1 MRCAL
6 PSNFSKRAE
15 MLAAIAK
22 EAIAAGMAVI
32 AIEPRSKKP
41 DTRFSLHGLNSATK
55 SLKEVKL
62 WLAQDDQI
70 NLAASLKGSGICA
83 VDVDSPIGSAAIR
96 QITKLPRT
104 RKTIT
109 RNGSHR
115 FYRYSGSLGGSAIKF
130 APDLDII
137 LSGYVML
144 PGARHPDGGTYKSE
158 DFAAPIADIPDELAK
173 AIRRHRKDKTKS
185 KAKQKEE
192 SASKVSKGSRNNR
205 LTRIAG
211 SIRRQGYDETVVC
224 SLLETFNQEF
234 CDPPLKASE
243 VQQIARSISRY
254 DPAHEG
260 LFTLM
265 SDVTPRAV
273 EFLWK
278 PYFVRGAV
286 NLLEGDGNVGKTYFL
301 CWLAALLSS
310 GRALPG
316 QDEMEPQGFLFLSA
330 EDDPETT
337 LFQRFTR
344 MGGDLSRI
352 WVMKYLPL
360 NEDVISMIEE
370 HIKVNRV
377 TVISIDPLLA
387 YMQGVDMNKA
397 NETRPFM
404 ARLGELARDH
414 NVTIIGLRHLNKSE
428 KDKAIH
434 RGLGSVDIS
443 AAARSAVM
451 IGLQPDDEDIR
462 VFAHSKHNLSV
473 RGDSRLY
480 MLEGESESRVPKLVW
495 CGTTELTAN
504 DLGRKPNLP
513 GRPASEGI
521 DAEQFLRRAL
531 SNGARPAKHVIAEG
545 ERRSINAST
554 LRKVARKI
562 GVEKKKRHWKLAE
575 TPL

>member
-1 MRCAL
+1 MPSAL
-6 PSNFSKRAE
+6 TKRAAK
-15 MLAAIAK
+15 LAAVAQ
-22 EAIAAGMAVI
+22 EAIAAGMGVI
-32 AIEPRSKKP
+32 AIKPRSKKP
-41 DTRFSLHGLNSATK
+41 DIRFSPHGLNSPTR
-55 SLKEVKL
+55 SLKEVKR
-62 WLAQDDQI
+62 WLVHDDQI
-70 NLAASLKGSGICA
+70 NLAARLKDSNICV
-83 VDVDSPIGSAAIR
+83 VDVDGDEGAAAIR
-96 QITKLPRT
+96 RITKLPRT

-109 RNGSHR
+109 RDGSHR
-115 FYRYSGSLGGSAIKF
+115 YYRYSGNLGGSAIEF

-137 LSGYVML
+137 LSGYVLL
-144 PGARHPDGGTYKSE
+144 PGSRHPAGGTYKSR
-158 DFAAPIADIPDELAK
+158 DFSAPIADMPDELVK
-173 AIRRHRKDKTKS
+173 AIRNYRKSKKES
-185 KAKQKEE
+185 KAKQGTT
-192 SASKVSKGSRNNR
+192 SASKLPKGSRNTR

-211 SIRRQGYDETVVC
+211 SIRRQGYDETVIFKV
-224 SLLETFNQEF
+224 LDTFNRNF
-234 CDPPLKASE
+234 CDPPLLDSE
-243 VQQIARSISRY
+243 VEQIARSVSRY
-254 DPAHEG
+254 DPEHEG

-310 GRALPG
+310 GRPLPD
-316 QDEMEPQGFLFLSA
+316 QDGMEPQGFLFLSA

-370 HIKVNRV
+370 HIKVNGV

-414 NVTIIGLRHLNKSE
+414 NVTVIGLRHLNKSD

-451 IGLQPDDEDIR
+451 IGLHPDDEDIR

-473 RGDSRLY
+473 RGESRLY
-480 MLEGESESRVPKLVW
+480 ALEGESETLVPKLVW

-504 DLGRKPNLP
+504 ELGRKPNPP
-513 GRPASEGI
+513 GRPASEGV

-531 SNGARPAKHVIAEG
+531 ANGARPAKDVIAEG
-545 ERRSINAST
+545 ERRSISPST

>member
-1 MRCAL
+1 MSSKL
-6 PSNFSKRAE
+6 SKRAA
-15 MLAAIAK
+15 MLAEIA
-22 EAIAAGMAVI
+22 ENAIAAGMGII
-32 AIEPRSKKP
+32 AIKPRSKSP
-41 DTRFSLHGLNSATK
+41 DTRFSPHGLNSATK
-55 SLKEVKL
+55 SLKTVKR
-62 WLAQDDQI
+62 WLAQDGEI
-70 NLAASLKGSGICA
+70 NLAAGLKGSGICV
-83 VDVDSPIGSAAIR
+83 VDEDGPEAATALKR
-96 QITKLPRT
+96 LAKLPPTRKTRT
-104 RKTIT
+104 RK
-109 RNGSHR
+109 GSHR
-115 FYRYSGSLGGSAIKF
+115 FYRYSGNLGGSVIKF
-130 APDLDII
+130 AVDLDFL
-137 LSGYVML
+137 LSSYVLL
-144 PGARHPDGGTYKSE
+144 PGSRHPDGGIYSSK
-158 DFAAPIADIPDELAK
+158 DFGAPIADLPNEVVK
-173 AIRRHRKDKTKS
+173 AIRKHRSNRSKRKGDMAQEEAGAIKVTK
-185 KAKQKEE
+185 
-192 SASKVSKGSRNNR
+192 GGRNSR
-205 LTRIAG
+205 LTQIAG
-211 SIRRQGYDETVVC
+211 SIRRQGYSEPVIF
-224 SLLETFNQEF
+224 SLLDTFNRKF
-234 CDPPLKASE
+234 CEPPLPTSE
-243 VQQIARSISRY
+243 VESIAGSISRY

-316 QDEMEPQGFLFLSA
+316 QEAMDPQGFLFLSA

-360 NEDVISMIEE
+360 NEDVIMLIEE
-370 HIKVNRV
+370 HIKVNGV
-377 TVISIDPLLA
+377 KVISIDPLLA

-414 NVTIIGLRHLNKSE
+414 NVTVIGLRHLNKSD

-443 AAARSAVM
+443 AAARSSTM
-451 IGLQPDDEDIR
+451 IGLHPDDEDIR

-480 MLEGESESRVPKLVW
+480 TLDGETKTRVPRLVW
-495 CGTTELTAN
+495 CGTTDLTAN
-504 DLGRKPNLP
+504 DLGRKPNPP
-513 GRPASEGI
+513 GRPASEGV
-521 DAEQFLRRAL
+521 DAEQFLKRAL
-531 SNGARPAKHVIAEG
+531 ANGARPVKDVIAEG
-545 ERRSINAST
+545 DRRSINPST
-554 LRKVARKI
+554 LRKVARRM
-562 GVEKKKRHWKLAE
+562 GVEKRRRHWKLAE

>member
-1 MRCAL
+1 VAGDL
-6 PSNFSKRAE
+6 SKRAE
-15 MLAAIAK
+15 MLAAVAK
-22 EAIAAGMAVI
+22 KAIAAGMGII
-32 AIEPRSKKP
+32 AIESRSKKP
-41 DTRFSLHGLNSATK
+41 DTRFSPHGLNSATK
-55 SLKEVKL
+55 SLQEVQR
-62 WLAQDDQI
+62 WLIQDDQI

-83 VDVDSPIGSAAIR
+83 VDVDGPDGNEALRGLS
-96 QITKLPRT
+96 KLPRT

-115 FYRYSGSLGGSAIKF
+115 FYRYSGSLGGSVIKF
-130 APDLDII
+130 APDLDFI

-144 PGARHPDGGTYKSE
+144 PGSRHPDGGTYKSK
-158 DFAAPIADIPDELAK
+158 DFAVPIADMPDELVK
-173 AIRRHRKDKTKS
+173 AIRKRRKE
-185 KAKQKEE
+185 KQKGSVKQEE
-192 SASKVSKGSRNNR
+192 RSGSTVPKGARNSR

-211 SIRRQGYDETVVC
+211 SIRRQGYDETVVFTV
-224 SLLETFNQEF
+224 LDTFNRNF
-234 CDPPLKASE
+234 CDPPLRTSE
-243 VQQIARSISRY
+243 VEQIAHSIGRY

-265 SDVTPRAV
+265 SDVTPREV
-273 EFLWK
+273 KFLWK
-278 PYFVRGAV
+278 PYFVSGAV
-286 NLLEGDGNVGKTYFL
+286 NLLEGDGNVGKTYFF
-301 CWLAALLSS
+301 CWLAARLSS

-316 QDEMEPQGFLFLSA
+316 QDATKPQGVLFLSA

-352 WVMKYLPL
+352 WVMKKYLPL
-360 NEDVISMIEE
+360 NEDVIPQIEE
-370 HIKVNRV
+370 HIKMNGV
-377 TVISIDPLLA
+377 TAVLIDPLLA

-414 NVTIIGLRHLNKSE
+414 DVTIIGLRHLNKSD

-451 IGLQPDDEDIR
+451 IGLHPDDEDIR

-480 MLEGESESRVPKLVW
+480 TLEGETETLVPELVW
-495 CGTTELTAN
+495 GGTTDLTAN
-504 DLGRKPNLP
+504 DLGRKPNPP
-513 GRPASEGI
+513 GRPANESGE
-521 DAEQFLRRAL
+521 AEQFLRRAL
-531 SNGARPAKHVIAEG
+531 AGGARPVKDVVAEA
-545 ERRSINAST
+545 ERRSIFPST
-554 LRKVARKI
+554 LRKVARKM
-562 GVEKKKRHWKLAE
+562 GVEKKKRLWKLAE

>member
-1 MRCAL
+1 M
-6 PSNFSKRAE
+6 SNTLSERATK
-15 MLAAIAK
+15 LAAVAQ
-22 EAIAAGMAVI
+22 EAIAAGMGVI

-41 DTRFSLHGLNSATK
+41 DTRFSPHGLNSATK
-55 SLKEVKL
+55 SIKTVKR
-62 WLAQDDQI
+62 WLAEDGEI
-70 NLAASLKGSGICA
+70 NLAAGLKGSRICVVDEDGPEAAKALKGI
-83 VDVDSPIGSAAIR
+83 G
-96 QITKLPRT
+96 KLPRT

-109 RNGSHR
+109 RNGRHR
-115 FYRYSGSLGGSAIKF
+115 FFRYPGDLGGSLIEF
-130 APDLDII
+130 APDLDIL
-137 LSGYVML
+137 LSSYVML
-144 PGARHPDGGTYKSE
+144 PGSRHPNGGVYKCK
-158 DFAAPIADIPDELAK
+158 DFSAPIADMPNELIK
-173 AIRRHRKDKTKS
+173 AIRKHRRD
-185 KAKQKEE
+185 KAKRKGKGTAERE
-192 SASKVSKGSRNNR
+192 DAAEIRVSKGGRNNR

-211 SIRRQGYDETVVC
+211 SIRRQGYGEPVVF
-224 SLLETFNQEF
+224 SLLETFNRNF

-265 SDVTPRAV
+265 SDVTPRDV

-316 QDEMEPQGFLFLSA
+316 QEAMEPQGFLFLSA

-337 LFQRFTR
+337 LVQRFTR

-370 HIKVNRV
+370 HIKLNGV

-414 NVTIIGLRHLNKSE
+414 NVTVIGLRHLNKSD

-451 IGLQPDDEDIR
+451 IGLHPDDEDIR

-473 RGDSRLY
+473 RGASRLY
-480 MLEGESESRVPKLVW
+480 TLEGESETRVPKLVW
-495 CGTTELTAN
+495 RGTTELTAN
-504 DLGRKPNLP
+504 DLGRKPNPP
-513 GRPASEGI
+513 GRPASEGV

-531 SNGARPAKHVIAEG
+531 ANGARPVKDVIAEG
-545 ERRSINAST
+545 ERRSINPST
-554 LRKVARKI
+554 LRKIARKI
-562 GVEKKKRHWKLAE
+562 GVDKGKRLWKLAE